1 LRLLDGLETTDAV
14 ALRARIHAYL
24 GGIRNRQGRWEEAI
38 AACRRAIEEAE
49 SVGEPSALARA
60 LSGLDW
66 ALVESGRREE
76 ATHSWRA
83 LEIFEELGD
92 LEHEGVVLNN
102 LGMFAYFD
110 GRWDDAIALYQRAG
124 ECGRRSGRPADMAF
138 TDCNVGEILSDQ
150 GRLEEAE
157 EHLRQARRVWSSTQE
172 SQSVAFADMLLGR
185 LALRR
190 GDSQVGLP
198 MLERSTRALRV
209 FSMQSYAEFG
219 RALIAEAE
227 ALAGDPGRALELARA
242 ELNGADRQR
251 PLLLRVVGI
260 ALARLGDAEA
270 ACRELGEAL
279 ACARSRGAD
288 YEIAATIDALAVL
301 GRADAD
307 LLAER
312 DEILGRLKIV
322 RLARPMLAQ
331 PVPTLVPT
339 DRPSPG

>member
-1 LRLLDGLETTDAV
+1 LRVLDALGTSEAV

-24 GGIRNRQGRWEEAI
+24 GGIRNRQGRWNEAI
-38 AACRRAIEEAE
+38 SACRQAIEEAE
-49 SVGEPSALARA
+49 SVGEASALARA

-83 LEIFEELGD
+83 LKIFQELGD

-110 GRWDDAIALYQRAG
+110 GRWDDAIALYRRAG
-124 ECGRRSGRPADMAF
+124 ECGKRSGRPADMAF

-209 FSMQSYAEFG
+209 FSMNAYAEFG

-227 ALAGDPGRALELARA
+227 ALAGDPRRALELARV
-242 ELNGADRQR
+242 ELQTADRQR
-251 PLLLRVVGI
+251 PLLKRAEGI
-260 ALARLGDAEA
+260 ALARLGEADA
-270 ACRELGEAL
+270 ACRELGDAL
-279 ACARSRGAD
+279 ACARARGAD
-288 YEIAATIDALAVL
+288 YEVAATIDALDVL
-301 GRADAD
+301 ACADAD

-322 RLARPMLAQ
+322 RLARPALA
-331 PVPTLVPT
+331 
-339 DRPSPG
+339 